1 GTDWHHCWALTG
13 GTDWHNPWA
22 LTGGTDWQH
31 WWVALVGGH
40 RWVGTGG
47 WHCWAQV
54 GGTSG
59 HRCVT
64 LQSGTGGCTAGHRWV
79 ICWAQ
84 VGGACGWHCWAPIIR
99 ALIISA
105 LMIGA
110 DPRSDNCQFSAVLS
124 SRSDSVRKVQPRSGT
139 C

>member
-1 GTDWHHCWALTG
+1 ALWVGTALGGWAQVG
-13 GTDWHNPWA
+13 GT
-22 LTGGTDWQH
+22 
-31 WWVALVGGH
+31 GGH

-79 ICWAQ
+79 HCWAQ
-84 VGGACGWHCWAPIIR
+84 VGDLLGTG
-99 ALIISA
+99 
-105 LMIGA
+105 G
-110 DPRSDNCQFSAVLS
+110 RS
-124 SRSDSVRKVQPRSGT
+124 
-139 C
+139 

>member
-1 GTDWHHCWALTG
+1 MAALLGCTG
-13 GTDWHNPWA
+13 GWA
-22 LTGGTDWQH
+22 QVGGT
-31 WWVALVGGH
+31 GGH

-64 LQSGTGGCTAGHRWV
+64 LQSGTGGCTAGHRW
-79 ICWAQ
+79 AEL
-84 VGGACGWHCWAPIIR
+84 VG
-99 ALIISA
+99 ALLGTGGRNLRVA
-105 LMIGA
+105 LLGTDHQGTDHHVSLDTA
-110 DPRSDNCQFSAVLS
+110 DHVVKGC
-124 SRSDSVRKVQPRSGT
+124 

>member
-1 GTDWHHCWALTG
+1 GTGGCTAGHRWGHCWAQVG
-13 GTDWHNPWA
+13 A
-22 LTGGTDWQH
+22 L
-31 WWVALVGGH
+31 L
-40 RWVGTGG
+40 GTGG

-54 GGTSG
+54 GA
-59 HRCVT
+59 
-64 LQSGTGGCTAGHRWV
+64 LLGTGGCTAGHRWV

-84 VGGACGWHCWAPIIR
+84 VGGTCGWHCWAPIIR

-110 DPRSDNCQFSAVLS
+110 DPRSDNCLFAAVLS
-124 SRSDSVRKVQPRSGT
+124 SRSDSVRKVQPRTGT

>member
-1 GTDWHHCWALTG
+1 ALVGSTGVWAQVG
-13 GTDWHNPWA
+13 GT
-22 LTGGTDWQH
+22 
-31 WWVALVGGH
+31 GGH

-64 LQSGTGGCTAGHRWV
+64 LLGTGGCTAGHRWV

-84 VGGACGWHCWAPIIR
+84 VGGASGRTAGHRWAE
-99 ALIISA
+99 LVGSTD
-105 LMIGA
+105 GH
-110 DPRSDNCQFSAVLS
+110 
-124 SRSDSVRKVQPRSGT
+124 
-139 C
+139 